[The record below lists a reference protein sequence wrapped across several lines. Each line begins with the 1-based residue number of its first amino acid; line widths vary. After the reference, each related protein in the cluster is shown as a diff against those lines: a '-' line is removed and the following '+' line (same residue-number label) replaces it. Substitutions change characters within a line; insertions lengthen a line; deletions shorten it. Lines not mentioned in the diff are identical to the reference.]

1 MGVNS
6 KGSGETR
13 LVWRVTAE
21 NPNGELLELVPK
33 EAPRGSKSSRPVVW
47 TRVPP
52 APPDGPLGVRR
63 VEPLAP
69 EPPPRPVASAAKPA
83 YSTSWRGSSWDL
95 LNGLVVRDVSE
106 TIPPRTFDALF
117 SANDDSARDPGR
129 KRR

>member
-1 MGVNS
+1 MSVKS
-6 KGSGETR
+6 KKSGETR

-33 EAPRGSKSSRPVVW
+33 EAPRGSRSRQVKW

-63 VEPLAP
+63 VEPTLAP
-69 EPPPRPVASAAKPA
+69 EPPPRPVSSATKAEHSA
-83 YSTSWRGSSWDL
+83 SWRGSSWDL
-95 LNGLVVRDVSE
+95 LNGVVVRDVSDK
-106 TIPPRTFDALF
+106 IPRRTFDALF
-117 SANDDSARDPGR
+117 SANEGPEHTPGR